1 MTETEIEGG
10 QGATGRDESRPVAT
24 GDDTDYAL
32 SIDDVAE
39 RYAHAGHPRTIRTL
53 QRYCVS
59 GHLDCRKVATT
70 YGDKFL
76 IAPYSVS
83 RHIAQVNEMAM
94 AATGRDQ
101 PRPVATPVAPPIPV
115 PEIALAA
122 MSAATGGDQVRQGA
136 RADDTAVA
144 AEKSQAAL
152 IENRYVTALE
162 RENGFLRDQIG
173 RKDEQISELSAR
185 ARETNFLI
193 KGLQDLFLGLQ
204 PGRTDPPKPHG
215 GSDGNGSDQPLSS

>member
-1 MTETEIEGG
+1 MTGLDNEGG
-10 QGATGRDESRPVAT
+10 QGTTGRDESRPVAT
-24 GDDTDYAL
+24 GLDTDYAL
-32 SIDDVAE
+32 SIEEVAE

-76 IAPYSVS
+76 VAPYSVS
-83 RHIAQVNEMAM
+83 RHIAQVNEMAVV
-94 AATGRDQ
+94 ATGRGQ
-101 PRPVATPVAPPIPV
+101 PRPVATTVAAHKEPDAV
-115 PEIALAA
+115 KTSLDGD
-122 MSAATGGDQVRQGA
+122 ATGGDQSRQPTTGDDKAPPPSA
-136 RADDTAVA
+136 RAF
-144 AEKSQAAL
+144 E
-152 IENRYVTALE
+152 IENRYVAALE

-173 RKDEQISELSAR
+173 RKDEQIGELSAR

-204 PGRTDPPKPHG
+204 PGRPEASKTRNATE
-215 GSDGNGSDQPLSS
+215 SDNGAQPTP

>member
-1 MTETEIEGG
+1 
-10 QGATGRDESRPVAT
+10 
-24 GDDTDYAL
+24 
-32 SIDDVAE
+32 
-39 RYAHAGHPRTIRTL
+39 
-53 QRYCVS
+53 
-59 GHLDCRKVATT
+59 
-70 YGDKFL
+70 
-76 IAPYSVS
+76 
-83 RHIAQVNEMAM
+83 
-94 AATGRDQ
+94 
-101 PRPVATPVAPPIPV
+101 
-115 PEIALAA
+115 

-136 RADDTAVA
+136 TADDTAVA

-215 GSDGNGSDQPLSS
+215 GSDSNASDQPLS

>member
-1 MTETEIEGG
+1 MTGLDIEGG
-10 QGATGRDESRPVAT
+10 QGTTSRDEPRPVAT
-24 GDDTDYAL
+24 GLDTDYAL
-32 SIDDVAE
+32 SIEEVAE

-76 IAPYSVS
+76 VAPYSVS

-94 AATGRDQ
+94 DATGRGQ
-101 PRPVATPVAPPIPV
+101 PRPVATTVAAP
-115 PEIALAA
+115 AA
-122 MSAATGGDQVRQGA
+122 PAAVNTSLDGGATGDDQSRPPATGDDKPANVR
-136 RADDTAVA
+136 
-144 AEKSQAAL
+144 ESE
-152 IENRYVTALE
+152 IENRYVAALE

-173 RKDEQISELSAR
+173 RKDEQIGELSAR

-204 PGRTDPPKPHG
+204 PGRTESPKARTTPEG
-215 GSDGNGSDQPLSS
+215 ESGTEPTP

>member
-1 MTETEIEGG
+1 MTGLDN
-10 QGATGRDESRPVAT
+10 QGEQSATGRGEPRPVAT
-24 GDDTDYAL
+24 GLDTDYTL
-32 SIDDVAE
+32 SIEEVAE

-59 GHLDCRKVATT
+59 GHLDCRKADTT

-76 IAPYSVS
+76 VAPYSVR

-94 AATGRDQ
+94 VATGRDAS
-101 PRPVATPVAPPIPV
+101 RPVATTVAAPAA
-115 PEIALAA
+115 PEAVKTSLDGG
-122 MSAATGGDQVRQGA
+122 ATGSDQPRPPTTGDDKAAQPNVR
-136 RADDTAVA
+136 
-144 AEKSQAAL
+144 ESE
-152 IENRYVTALE
+152 IENRYVAALE

-173 RKDEQISELSAR
+173 RKDEQIGELSAR

-204 PGRTDPPKPHG
+204 PGRPEAPKTRSASEG
-215 GSDGNGSDQPLSS
+215 ENGTPATH

>member
-1 MTETEIEGG
+1 MTGTEIEGG

-24 GDDTDYAL
+24 GLDTDYAL
-32 SIDDVAE
+32 SIEDVGE

-76 IAPYSVS
+76 VAPYSVS

-94 AATGRDQ
+94 VAAPAAPDAVKTSLDDGATSGDQARPVATGRDNV
-101 PRPVATPVAPPIPV
+101 PAPGNAHAS
-115 PEIALAA
+115 EIE
-122 MSAATGGDQVRQGA
+122 S
-136 RADDTAVA
+136 
-144 AEKSQAAL
+144 
-152 IENRYVTALE
+152 RYVAALE
-162 RENGFLRDQIG
+162 RENGFLREQIG
-173 RKDEQISELSAR
+173 RKDEQIGELSAR

-204 PGRTDPPKPHG
+204 PGRAEPPKSQG
-215 GSDGNGSDQPLSS
+215 VSDGPVVGQP

>member
-1 MTETEIEGG
+1 MTEIEIEGG
-10 QGATGRDESRPVAT
+10 QVATGRDESRPVAT

-32 SIDDVAE
+32 TIDEVAE
-39 RYAHAGHPRTIRTL
+39 RYVHAGHPRTIRTL

-94 AATGRDQ
+94 DATGRGQ
-101 PRPVATPVAPPIPV
+101 PRPVATSVAPQTIIPEV
-115 PEIALAA
+115 TVAPVGTARSGDQARPP
-122 MSAATGGDQVRQGA
+122 ATGDG
-136 RADDTAVA
+136 TA
-144 AEKSQAAL
+144 AEAAKSYAEA
-152 IENRYVTALE
+152 IENRYVAALE

-173 RKDEQISELSAR
+173 RKDEQIGELSAR

-204 PGRTDPPKPHG
+204 PGRTEPPKPHG
-215 GSDGNGSDQPLSS
+215 GSDGNTADQPLTS

>member
-1 MTETEIEGG
+1 MTGTEIEGG

-24 GDDTDYAL
+24 GLDTDYAL
-32 SIDDVAE
+32 SIEEVGE

-76 IAPYSVS
+76 VAPYSVS

-94 AATGRDQ
+94 DATGRDRPRLAATIVAAPAAPDAVKTSLDDGATSGDQ
-101 PRPVATPVAPPIPV
+101 ARPVATGHDNFPAPGNAHAS
-115 PEIALAA
+115 EIE
-122 MSAATGGDQVRQGA
+122 S
-136 RADDTAVA
+136 
-144 AEKSQAAL
+144 
-152 IENRYVTALE
+152 RYVAALE
-162 RENGFLRDQIG
+162 RENGFLREQIG
-173 RKDEQISELSAR
+173 RKDEQIGELSAR

-204 PGRTDPPKPHG
+204 PGRAEPPKSQG
-215 GSDGNGSDQPLSS
+215 VSDGPAVGQP

>member
-1 MTETEIEGG
+1 MTGLDNEGG
-10 QGATGRDESRPVAT
+10 QGTTGRGEPRLVAT
-24 GDDTDYAL
+24 GLDTDYAL
-32 SIDDVAE
+32 SIEDVAE

-76 IAPYSVS
+76 VAPYSVS

-94 AATGRDQ
+94 DATGRGE
-101 PRPVATPVAPPIPV
+101 PRPVATTVAAP
-115 PEIALAA
+115 AA
-122 MSAATGGDQVRQGA
+122 PAAVKTSLDGGATGDDNSRPLTTGSDKAPEPSA
-136 RADDTAVA
+136 RTS
-144 AEKSQAAL
+144 E
-152 IENRYVTALE
+152 IENRYVAALE

-173 RKDEQISELSAR
+173 RKDEQIGELSAR

-204 PGRTDPPKPHG
+204 PGRTEAPKARTTPEG
-215 GSDGNGSDQPLSS
+215 ESGTEPTP